1 MAEQYVGVLL
11 EYASAINPEPGV
23 PRAPTHDE
31 QVRAIDRMARR
42 FGGRLIATVTSR
54 QGTGLDRT
62 TVETV
67 VAAAQPAGL
76 LMLTIDA
83 LRVGRTIDVEVL
95 DRLWGIT
102 GEIGFLIEDEH
113 FVDDATFED
122 YIVMVMSMNHVR
134 ARDASPDWRAFV
146 GRSDRP

>member
-11 EYASAINPEPGV
+11 EYASTINPEPGV

-31 QVRAIDRMARR
+31 QVRALDRFARR
-42 FGGRLIATVTSR
+42 FGGRVVATVTVR
-54 QGTGLDRT
+54 QGAGLGRAA
-62 TVETV
+62 VEAVT
-67 VAAAQPAGL
+67 AAQPAGL

-83 LRVGRTIDVEVL
+83 LRTGRTIDVETL
-95 DRLWGIT
+95 DRLWSIT
-102 GEIGFLIEDEH
+102 GEIGLLIEDQH

-134 ARDASPDWRAFV
+134 ARDASPDWAAYV
-146 GRSDRP
+146 GRPDRP

>member
-31 QVRAIDRMARR
+31 QARALDRYAGR
-42 FGGRLIATVTSR
+42 FGGRLVASVTAR
-54 QGTGLDRT
+54 QGAGLDRAALEA
-62 TVETV
+62 VE
-67 VAAAQPAGL
+67 AAQPAGV

-83 LRVGRTIDVEVL
+83 LRIERTIDVETL
-95 DRLWGIT
+95 DRLWSIT

-134 ARDASPDWRAFV
+134 TRDASSDWAAFV
-146 GRSDRP
+146 GRPDRP